1 MGEKQAQIEPQYR
14 KVIINQI
21 DFYTSLSIVNLE
33 AIFVESNKGKVG
45 HEYPFK
51 DSPFISL

>member
-45 HEYPFK
+45 HEHPFK